1 MEENEI
7 MRDYFELL
15 FCWVIGTKVADKA
28 INSYDKKK
36 AKKAS
41 KKAERKKALQR
52 QKEILGVSTVR
63 DILQII
69 IKEFKGK
76 DD

>member
-7 MRDYFELL
+7 MRDYFEFL

-36 AKKAS
+36 AKKA
-41 KKAERKKALQR
+41 ERKKALQR

-63 DILQII
+63 DILQNI